1 MEKRPLGK
9 TGMNVTVLGFGA
21 AEIGYH
27 SVDQATV
34 AKLLNEAL
42 DAGLNVVD
50 TAECYSNSEELI
62 GNAASHRRKDFFLFT
77 KCGHDGKSFNL
88 DDWDPKMLAQS
99 IDRSLKRLKT
109 DRVDL
114 VQLHSCSLEQLKK
127 GDVIEPLKRAKEAG
141 KTRFIGYSGDSHA
154 AKYAVDS
161 GIFDT
166 LQTSVSIAD
175 QEVIDLVLTAAKD
188 KGVGVIAKRPIAN
201 ATWREKDGPSS
212 EYHRVYWDRLKKL
225 KYDFLAR
232 PITESISIALAF
244 TLNCPAVATA
254 IVGTTKPG
262 RWKENARLLEFA
274 PAYDFNAIRQ
284 RWQEV
289 AEEDW
294 TGQT

>member
-9 TGMNVTVLGFGA
+9 TGMNVTPLGFGA

-27 SVDQATV
+27 GIDQQTV
-34 AKLLNEAL
+34 TTLLNAAL

-62 GNAASHRRKDFFLFT
+62 GNAAAHRRNEFFLFT

-88 DDWDPKMLAQS
+88 PDWDPAMLAQS

-114 VQLHSCSLEQLKK
+114 IQLHSCSLETLKQ
-127 GDVIEPLKRAKEAG
+127 GDVIDVLKRARQAG

-154 AKYAVDS
+154 AKWAVDS
-161 GIFDT
+161 GHFDT
-166 LQTSVSIAD
+166 LQTSVNIAD
-175 QEVIDLVLTAAKD
+175 QEAVDLFLEHALEKE
-188 KGVGVIAKRPIAN
+188 VGVIAKRPIAN

-212 EYHRVYWDRLKKL
+212 EYHRTYWERLKKL
-225 KYDFLAR
+225 DYDFLKR
-232 PITESISIALAF
+232 PIAESIAIALRF
-244 TLNCPAVATA
+244 TLDCPAVATA
-254 IVGTTKPG
+254 IVGTTRPG
-262 RWKENARLLEFA
+262 RWKENAQMLGAL
-274 PAYDFNAIRQ
+274 PSQDFNAIRT
-284 RWQEV
+284 RWEEI
-289 AEEDW
+289 AEDDW